1 MNKRLQGFIA
11 GFLVCCLILGTT
23 VFSAGV
29 TKTIKAVFNQITVKI
44 DSKAIGGDKISFN
57 GNVYIN
63 TKSVAN
69 LLGKTHIVDK
79 TGNIAITTKKD
90 SLPTN
95 SKASKGKEVVFPDK
109 DLDKIIRVGINKPNG
124 TIYEDDL
131 LKINQIDAY
140 SKENIC
146 NLEGIQYIKNLKS
159 IILDSEG
166 DLEDI
171 GLLANLKELHTII
184 LDNKKITDI
193 SALYNLKS
201 LKTLSLDGND
211 INNIDIVKNL
221 TGLKTFRIANN
232 NIKTLKGIEN
242 LVNLEQISFGGNSI
256 SDISYLKNLSKL
268 KEYYKSFENLVITE
282 DNKFYILNFIPV
294 INDGKKNYFFK
305 RNSFQIYI
313 DENNKIYINEVSS
326 ITTLLNATKKQYNIL
341 KSVNPFIDGI
351 LDIKNNDFK
360 NESKSIYTSINSSYK
375 EGKIIN
381 KDGTLSYEYSYK
393 PNDEKG
399 VIKIGNRNYLY
410 PLEDIFKT
418 FGITFSVEFDKEK
431 KLCGFRITC

>member
-1 MNKRLQGFIA
+1 MNKRFQGFIA

-29 TKTIKAVFNQITVKI
+29 TKTIKAVFNQVTVKI
-44 DSKAIGGDKISFN
+44 DGKAIGGDKISFN

-63 TKSVAN
+63 TKSLAN
-69 LLGKTHIVDK
+69 LLGKTYTVDK
-79 TGNIAITTKKD
+79 TGNIAITTKKN
-90 SLPTN
+90 STATN
-95 SKASKGKEVVFPDK
+95 SKSSKDKEVVFPDK
-109 DLDKIIRVGINKPNG
+109 DLNTIIRKIINKPSG
-124 TIYEDDL
+124 SIYESDL
-131 LKINQIDAY
+131 LKITEINMY
-140 SKENIC
+140 LKENIS

-171 GLLANLKELHTII
+171 SLLANLKELHTII

-232 NIKTLKGIEN
+232 NIKSLNGIEN

-256 SDISYLKNLSKL
+256 CDISLLKNLSKL

-282 DNKFYILNFIPV
+282 DNKFYLLNFIPV
-294 INDGKKNYFFK
+294 LNNENKNYFFN
-305 RNSFQIYI
+305 RNRFQIYI
-313 DENNKIYINEVSS
+313 DENNKIYSNDLRL
-326 ITTLLNATKKQYNIL
+326 ITTLLNASDKQYNIL
-341 KSVNPFIDGI
+341 KSDNPFIDGVI
-351 LDIKNNDFK
+351 GIKNYNFK
-360 NESKSIYTSINSSYK
+360 VETNSIYTSINSSYQ
-375 EGKIIN
+375 EGKITNIE
-381 KDGTLSYEYSYK
+381 GTLVYEYSLK
-393 PNDEKG
+393 PNEEKG
-399 VIKIGNRNYLY
+399 VVKVGREYLY
-410 PLEDIFKT
+410 SIDDIFKT
-418 FGITFSVEFDKEK
+418 FGITYSIEFDKDK